1 MEAKHRVLYLL
12 FVFSSVNSYYSVFT
26 TSWAKFLNN
35 ISLLLLRMR
44 SSWLWLLFI
53 YDTIQYSLLMLIVII
68 EWLDNHFLPRPR
80 SASLNLWLFS
90 ASNISYEAKTC
101 IFCVIIIIIINYKHY
116 GYIYR
121 KKLNNKKRQS
131 SRQCLYDKLG
141 TYASYNCHLVM
152 PQWYQTELGIR

>member
-68 EWLDNHFLPRPR
+68 SWLDNHFLPRPR

-90 ASNISYEAKTC
+90 ASNVSYEPKTLL
-101 IFCVIIIIIINYKHY
+101 FYFFVIVNYKYH
-116 GYIYR
+116 GFID
-121 KKLNNKKRQS
+121 KK
-131 SRQCLYDKLG
+131 DKVVDNV
-141 TYASYNCHLVM
+141 YMRN
-152 PQWYQTELGIR
+152 